1 MRNSPPR
8 TFSLSGRTVHRCDYL
23 VHRNIGIKEL
33 VTTDAFAVRAGV
45 AWLQYNASELKRFV

>member
-1 MRNSPPR
+1 
-8 TFSLSGRTVHRCDYL
+8 

-45 AWLQYNASELKRFV
+45 AWLQYNPSELKRFV